1 MTLSLSAT
9 SVPSNWLSGYPEVGA
24 LGQPGRQALSCYWR
38 VLLKRWGLGANHR
51 GLEGYLVRNY
61 SAMLCPWV
69 LYAWTSS
76 KESVLAPHFFQGL
89 YPRALASR
97 QLMDWLSVLRGA
109 TSVFLHPDPKG
120 TSLAF
125 GQHLSK

>member
-24 LGQPGRQALSCYWR
+24 QDNLGDKPCLSYWR

-51 GLEGYLVRNY
+51 DLEGYLVRNY

-76 KESVLAPHFFQGL
+76 KESVLVPHFFQGL
-89 YPRALASR
+89 HPRALASR
-97 QLMDWLSVLRGA
+97 QLMNWL
-109 TSVFLHPDPKG
+109 
-120 TSLAF
+120 
-125 GQHLSK
+125 